1 MPKNLDKT
9 KLNKMENKE
18 LEEKSLP
25 ITTTEKKT
33 KPKDPGRI
41 AAGKRLAE
49 HNKKAREAK
58 KAGRK
63 KEIPKENK
71 DEIPKENNQEGS
83 FSLTQILSVVSI
95 VVSLAGLYYKRK
107 ELMSFVKTEKS
118 DFQAPPIREINSERR
133 ERRVGRT
140 EISEEDLER
149 LREEKQKMEE
159 YLEESKKDSKLKPM
173 D

>member
-1 MPKNLDKT
+1 MTCLRTWIIKKI
-9 KLNKMENKE
+9 LNKMENKE
-18 LEEKSLP
+18 PSP

-41 AAGKRLAE
+41 AAGKKLAE
-49 HNKKAREAK
+49 YNKKAREAK
-58 KAGRK
+58 KAGREK
-63 KEIPKENK
+63 
-71 DEIPKENNQEGS
+71 EIPKENNQEGS

-107 ELMSFVKTEKS
+107 ELMSFVKPEKN
-118 DFQAPPIREINSERR
+118 DFRAPPIREMNSERR
-133 ERRVGRT
+133 ERRVGQIK
-140 EISEEDLER
+140 ISEEDLER

-159 YLEESKKDSKLKPM
+159 YLEEPKKDSKLKPM

>member
-1 MPKNLDKT
+1 
-9 KLNKMENKE
+9 MENKV
-18 LEEKSLP
+18 LEPTEQV
-25 ITTTEKKT
+25 TTTEKKT

-58 KAGRK
+58 KAGRE
-63 KEIPKENK
+63 KEIPKENR

-107 ELMSFVKTEKS
+107 ELMSFVKPEKS

-159 YLEESKKDSKLKPM
+159 SKKDSKLKPM

>member
-1 MPKNLDKT
+1 
-9 KLNKMENKE
+9 MENKE
-18 LEEKSLP
+18 LEPTEQV
-25 ITTTEKKT
+25 TTTEKKT

-41 AAGKRLAE
+41 AAGKKLAE
-49 HNKKAREAK
+49 YNKKARETK
-58 KAGRK
+58 KAGRE

-107 ELMSFVKTEKS
+107 ELMSFVKPEKN
-118 DFQAPPIREINSERR
+118 DFQAPPIREMNSERR
-133 ERRVGRT
+133 ERRVGRV
-140 EISEEDLER
+140 EISEDLER

>member
-1 MPKNLDKT
+1 MTCLRTWIKKL
-9 KLNKMENKE
+9 LNKMENKE
-18 LEEKSLP
+18 PTEQV
-25 ITTTEKKT
+25 TTTEKKT

-49 HNKKAREAK
+49 HNKKVREAK
-58 KAGRK
+58 KAGRE

-107 ELMSFVKTEKS
+107 ELMSFVKPEKS
-118 DFQAPPIREINSERR
+118 DFQAPPIREINREQRR
-133 ERRVGRT
+133 GQIK
-140 EISEEDLER
+140 ISEEDLER
-149 LREEKQKMEE
+149 LREES
-159 YLEESKKDSKLKPM
+159 EESKKDSKLKPM

>member
-1 MPKNLDKT
+1 
-9 KLNKMENKE
+9 MENKE
-18 LEEKSLP
+18 PLP
-25 ITTTEKKT
+25 TEQVTTTEKKT

-41 AAGKRLAE
+41 EAGKRLAE

-58 KAGRK
+58 KSSKSIREA
-63 KEIPKENK
+63 EIPKENK
-71 DEIPKENNQEGS
+71 DEIPKEGS

-107 ELMSFVKTEKS
+107 ELMSFVKPEKS
-118 DFQAPPIREINSERR
+118 DFQAPPPREISDRR

-140 EISEEDLER
+140 EISEDLER

-159 YLEESKKDSKLKPM
+159 PKKDSKCQPM

>member
-1 MPKNLDKT
+1 
-9 KLNKMENKE
+9 MENKE
-18 LEEKSLP
+18 PLP
-25 ITTTEKKT
+25 TEQVTTTEKKT

-49 HNKKAREAK
+49 HNKKVREAK
-58 KAGRK
+58 KAGRE
-63 KEIPKENK
+63 KEIPKEK

-107 ELMSFVKTEKS
+107 ELMSFVKPEKS
-118 DFQAPPIREINSERR
+118 DFQAPPIREINREQRR
-133 ERRVGRT
+133 GQIK
-140 EISEEDLER
+140 ISEEDLER
-149 LREEKQKMEE
+149 LREES
-159 YLEESKKDSKLKPM
+159 EESKKDSKLKPM